1 MAVLSLSFAGCG
13 FLGIYHLGVVEAL
26 LQRGGKLLS
35 SVKACTGASAGSLTA
50 ALLITAPN
58 KLEDSK
64 DFIYGFADEV
74 RKQKFGA
81 LTPGYDFMLTLRK
94 GLENILPPNA
104 HEIAADRLYVSI
116 THSRSRENRMVSRFT
131 SRENLI
137 KVLLASC
144 FVPLYAGVTAFEYQ
158 GEKWID
164 GGFTNCLPVMA
175 EGRTVTISPFSGLQ
189 DICPKHSGLS
199 NLHINLAKMDVLVS
213 MDNIARLN
221 QALFPPAH
229 NIMKEINRSGYEDAL
244 RFLRREKWMD

>member
-1 MAVLSLSFAGCG
+1 MYCRIYCYASYPRGWRMAVLSLSFAACG

-26 LQRGGKLLS
+26 VQRGGKLLS
-35 SVKACTGASAGSLTA
+35 CVKACTGASAGSLTA

-58 KLEDSK
+58 KLEVSK
-64 DFIYGFADEV
+64 DFINEFADEV

-104 HEIAADRLYVSI
+104 HEIAADRLYISI
-116 THSRSRENRMVSRFT
+116 THSRSGENCMVSRFA

-137 KVLLASC
+137 K
-144 FVPLYAGVTAFEYQ
+144 
-158 GEKWID
+158 KWID

-199 NLHINLAKMDVLVS
+199 NLHISLAKMDVLVS
-213 MDNIARLN
+213 IDNLTRLN

-244 RFLRREKWMD
+244 QFLRREKWMD